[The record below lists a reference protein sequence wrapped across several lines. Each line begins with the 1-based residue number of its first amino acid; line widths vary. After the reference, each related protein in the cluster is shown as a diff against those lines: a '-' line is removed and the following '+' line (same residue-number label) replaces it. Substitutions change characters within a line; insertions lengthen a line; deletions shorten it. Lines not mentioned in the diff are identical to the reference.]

1 MKQYHNYS
9 PEISTVDDSA
19 EPAVEEQP
27 VRPEPAPVEEPR
39 RRKAKRRRQPVEVER
54 KEQAATA
61 APADKKEPK
70 KLFGSISAAIKEW
83 KESIVTRLV
92 TGIIL
97 GGFGFWLA
105 VAFASYFSSCIID
118 QSMVAD
124 SATGIGTPAS
134 NDAGE
139 GGARLTELLI
149 NQGFGIGSVVIVAW
163 LLCVSMK
170 LLIGYPKFR
179 TLDFTIKSL
188 IALITLS
195 VVVGMV
201 SIGLDT
207 DVNWGGFHGRYINE
221 IIYSYIGWSGAI
233 IISVVLISIFVVICL
248 RDAIKWL
255 LKKKRAYDEKRRIL
269 REAEEAEMQKQEE
282 VEEMRKRELH
292 EQALSG
298 EGVEAEPEQPEPMA
312 PDNVEFNPDA
322 DTIFEF
328 TDLEDEDEADTGY
341 EYYDS
346 DPDSLAVYEES
357 MEDNMERSNAAEGVE
372 RGDKTEYASEYTSE
386 YSHVRIEEDKSEY
399 KTEPTEKED
408 GESVNNR
415 EQEKEDVPED
425 NAGLAEEEEPEYE
438 PAGGGRQAYAP
449 SEYEENEDNDTVD
462 QPTPA
467 LKASSEAPRA
477 EATVTSTEPEVPDTK
492 PEVLNTKPEVPNTK
506 PKVPDTESEVS
517 TTEKEDVMTVNV
529 NQIEKGKPQT
539 GGSASGDFFTHEY
552 KFPPTDYLRPGLD
565 RISVDADELL
575 ENKQKI
581 RQTLLD
587 FGIPITS
594 IEATVGPTVTLYE
607 IRPDTGVKIAKIRNL
622 VDDLALSLAANGV
635 RIIAPIPGKGT
646 VGIEVANKEAQTVS
660 MRTIIQSKAYQETK
674 YKLPVALGSTISNEV
689 YIADLAKMPHLL
701 VAGATGQGKSVGLNA
716 IVTSLLYSKRPEEL
730 KFVMVDPKR
739 VEFSLYSKIEK
750 YYLAKIPDSPQ
761 PIITNMENVVATLSS
776 LCVEMDERYM
786 LLEKAFVRQV
796 TEYNDKFKA
805 KKLDPREGHRFMP
818 YIVVIIDE
826 FADLIMTAGK
836 EVELPIARLAQ
847 LARAVGIHVIIATQ
861 RPSTNVITGMIKANF
876 PVRIAFKVSSGVDS
890 KTILDSTGAQQLI
903 GRGDML
909 ISNNGEMTRVQCAF
923 VDTPEVEEVCDYIAR
938 QPYPQG
944 PYILPEPQNSGDG
957 DSPEVDTASMG
968 KLDPLL
974 KDIARQVVA
983 SGVASTSAV
992 QRRYEIG
999 YNRAG
1004 RIMDQLEALGV
1015 VGPATGGKPRSVLIE
1030 PMALEDLLDTLG

>member
-9 PEISTVDDSA
+9 PEISTTDESVD
-19 EPAVEEQP
+19 PVVEEKP
-27 VRPEPAPVEEPR
+27 TSPEPAPTAR
-39 RRKAKRRRQPVEVER
+39 RRSSRQRMRQSSASDRISKEEQPAKAKEES
-54 KEQAATA
+54 
-61 APADKKEPK
+61 KKK
-70 KLFGSISAAIKEW
+70 KSGSLGKAIKEW
-83 KESIVTRLV
+83 RDSIVTRLV
-92 TGIIL
+92 IGIIL
-97 GGFGFWLA
+97 GGLAFWFA
-105 VAFASYFSSCIID
+105 VAFVSYFSNCIVD

-124 SATGIGTPAS
+124 QTTGLAAEVS

-149 NQGFGIGSVVIVAW
+149 NQGFGVGAIVIVIW
-163 LLCVSMK
+163 LLCMSMK

-188 IALITLS
+188 IAFITLS

-233 IISVVLISIFVVICL
+233 IISVVLISLFVVICL
-248 RDAIKWL
+248 RDAIKWI
-255 LKKKRAYDEKRRIL
+255 LKKKRAYDETRRKQ
-269 REAEEAEMQKQEE
+269 REAEEAELQKQEE
-282 VEEMRKRELH
+282 VEEMKRRELR

-298 EGVEAEPEQPEPMA
+298 EGEDQEIKEEESVSAE
-312 PDNVEFNPDA
+312 NVEFDPEA
-322 DTIFEF
+322 DTLFDYQ
-328 TDLEDEDEADTGY
+328 DLEDEDEPSSRFDTF
-341 EYYDS
+341 EE
-346 DPDSLAVYEES
+346 DPDSLAISEEPMEENSFIDNSVAIVDSKIEES
-357 MEDNMERSNAAEGVE
+357 AEQPSKDSEAALVADPADGLNEAYSNDESMQTEETSVKVDKPIDEATIMQTPAEP
-372 RGDKTEYASEYTSE
+372 A
-386 YSHVRIEEDKSEY
+386 
-399 KTEPTEKED
+399 PA
-408 GESVNNR
+408 ES
-415 EQEKEDVPED
+415 DT
-425 NAGLAEEEEPEYE
+425 GLDEAEEEEYN
-438 PAGGGRQAYAP
+438 
-449 SEYEENEDNDTVD
+449 SEIQVNNLENAEEIVGDHKE
-462 QPTPA
+462 
-467 LKASSEAPRA
+467 E
-477 EATVTSTEPEVPDTK
+477 
-492 PEVLNTKPEVPNTK
+492 
-506 PKVPDTESEVS
+506 
-517 TTEKEDVMTVNV
+517 EKDEDVMTVNV
-529 NQIEKGKPQT
+529 NQIEKGSSNS
-539 GGSASGDFFTHEY
+539 GSSYDSELFTHEY
-552 KFPPTDYLRPGLD
+552 KFPPTEYLRPGLEK
-565 RISVDADELL
+565 ISVDADELL
-575 ENKQKI
+575 DNKQKI
-581 RQTLLD
+581 KQTLLD

-607 IRPDTGVKIAKIRNL
+607 IRPDSGVKIAKIRNL
-622 VDDLALSLAANGV
+622 ADDLALSLAANGV
-635 RIIAPIPGKGT
+635 RIIAPIPRKGT
-646 VGIEVANKEAQTVS
+646 VGIEVANREAQTVS
-660 MRTIIQSKAYQETK
+660 MRNIIQSKAFQSSK
-674 YKLPVALGSTISNEV
+674 FKLPVALGSTISNEV

-796 TEYNDKFKA
+796 SEYNEKFKA
-805 KKLDPREGHRFMP
+805 KKLDPREGHRYMP

-847 LARAVGIHVIIATQ
+847 LARAIGIHVIIATQ

-944 PYILPEPQNSGDG
+944 PYMLPEPQVGGDG
-957 DSPEVDTASMG
+957 DSQEVDAASIG
-968 KLDPLL
+968 KLDPLF
-974 KDIARQVVA
+974 AEVGRQVII
-983 SGVASTSAV
+983 SGTASTSSI

-1004 RIMDQLEALGV
+1004 RIMDQLEAYGV
-1015 VGPATGGKPRSVLIE
+1015 VGPATGGKPRSVLME
-1030 PMALEDLLDTLG
+1030 AMAFEDLLATLGLS

>member
-9 PEISTVDDSA
+9 PEISTSEDA
-19 EPAVEEQP
+19 IEPVATEQP
-27 VRPEPAPVEEPR
+27 THTETPQSR
-39 RRKAKRRRQPVEVER
+39 RRRNR
-54 KEQAATA
+54 KQKDNEASSASSNHDISKTA
-61 APADKKEPK
+61 PTESEKSSKK
-70 KLFGSISAAIKEW
+70 SISLYFKEW
-83 KESIVTRLV
+83 RDSVVTRFV
-92 TGIIL
+92 IGIIL
-97 GGFGFWLA
+97 GGLGFWFA
-105 VAFASYFSSCIID
+105 VAFASYFGTCIAD
-118 QSMVAD
+118 QSMAASDFTGPETVVA
-124 SATGIGTPAS
+124 

-149 NQGFGIGSVVIVAW
+149 NQGFGVGAIVIVVW
-163 LLCVSMK
+163 LLCMSLK

-179 TLDFTIKSL
+179 TLDFTIKSV
-188 IALITLS
+188 IAFITLS
-195 VVVGMV
+195 IVIGMV

-221 IIYSYIGWSGAI
+221 IIYNYIGWSGAF
-233 IISVVLISIFVVICL
+233 IISIVLISIFVVICL
-248 RDAIKWL
+248 RDAIKWII
-255 LKKKRAYDEKRRIL
+255 KKKRQYDEKRRMQ
-269 REAEEAEMQKQEE
+269 REAEEEELRKKEEFNERIRQADLAQSLYAENEE
-282 VEEMRKRELH
+282 DKEDVKSETSVME
-292 EQALSG
+292 
-298 EGVEAEPEQPEPMA
+298 
-312 PDNVEFNPDA
+312 NVEFNPNS
-322 DTIFEF
+322 DTIFDMP
-328 TDLEDEDEADTGY
+328 DLEDEDDEP
-341 EYYDS
+341 YYRF
-346 DPDSLAVYEES
+346 DSLEDDPQSLALSEEPIDDKLAIGS
-357 MEDNMERSNAAEGVE
+357 DMAE
-372 RGDKTEYASEYTSE
+372 KSS
-386 YSHVRIEEDKSEY
+386 SLIEEEVYQNDINPYDQNVEDADSS
-399 KTEPTEKED
+399 PTSGEHHPEEKESLYKEATII
-408 GESVNNR
+408 ES
-415 EQEKEDVPED
+415 ESAISEEDLNSGKSDNYERLED
-425 NAGLAEEEEPEYE
+425 SVEEE
-438 PAGGGRQAYAP
+438 
-449 SEYEENEDNDTVD
+449 
-462 QPTPA
+462 
-467 LKASSEAPRA
+467 
-477 EATVTSTEPEVPDTK
+477 
-492 PEVLNTKPEVPNTK
+492 K
-506 PKVPDTESEVS
+506 PK
-517 TTEKEDVMTVNV
+517 DVMTVNV
-529 NQIEKGKPQT
+529 NQIEKSSTNLLKLQ
-539 GGSASGDFFTHEY
+539 DNNFFTHEY
-552 KFPPTDYLRPGLD
+552 IFPPADYLLPGSD
-565 RISVDADELL
+565 KISVDADELL
-575 ENKQKI
+575 ENKEKI
-581 RQTLLD
+581 KQTLLD
-587 FGIPITS
+587 FGIPIIS

-660 MRTIIQSKAYQETK
+660 MRTIIQSKVYQDSK

-739 VEFSLYSKIEK
+739 VEFSLYAKIEK
-750 YYLAKIPDSPQ
+750 YYLAKIPDAPQ

-776 LCVEMDERYM
+776 LCAEMDERYM

-796 TEYNDKFKA
+796 TEYNDKFKS

-890 KTILDSTGAQQLI
+890 KTILDATGAQQLI

-923 VDTPEVEEVCDYIAR
+923 VDTPEVEKVCDYIAR

-944 PYILPEPQNSGDG
+944 AYMLPEPQVGGDV
-957 DSPEVDTASMG
+957 DSQDVDTASVG
-968 KLDPLL
+968 KLDPLFPEVG
-974 KDIARQVVA
+974 RQVIM
-983 SGVASTSAV
+983 SGTASTSAV

-1004 RIMDQLEALGV
+1004 RVMDQLEAYGV
-1015 VGPATGGKPRSVLIE
+1015 VGPATGGKPRNVLMDA
-1030 PMALEDLLDTLG
+1030 MAFEDLLATLGLA

>member
-9 PEISTVDDSA
+9 PEISSA
-19 EPAVEEQP
+19 DESTEPVVVEQP
-27 VRPEPAPVEEPR
+27 PQKEPERAGR
-39 RRKAKRRRQPVEVER
+39 RRNSRQTKKSEASSASKPQSKSVQEKAN
-54 KEQAATA
+54 T
-61 APADKKEPK
+61 EPEK
-70 KLFGSISAAIKEW
+70 NQSVSIIKSFKEW
-83 KESIVTRLV
+83 RDSVVTRSV
-92 TGIIL
+92 FGIIL
-97 GGFGFWLA
+97 GGLGFWFA
-105 VAFASYFSSCIID
+105 VAFVSYFSTCVAD
-118 QSMVAD
+118 QSLVA
-124 SATGIGTPAS
+124 SGVTGPEAAVA

-139 GGARLTELLI
+139 GGARLTELII
-149 NQGFGIGSVVIVAW
+149 NQGFGVGAIVIVVW
-163 LLCVSMK
+163 LLCMSLK

-188 IALITLS
+188 IAFITLS

-221 IIYSYIGWSGAI
+221 IIYGYIGWSGAI

-248 RDAIKWL
+248 RDAIKWM
-255 LKKKRAYDEKRRIL
+255 LKKKRQYDERRRL
-269 REAEEAEMQKQEE
+269 QREEEEAELRKQEE
-282 VEEMRKRELH
+282 TKEREREAVLG
-292 EQALSG
+292 QALY
-298 EGVEAEPEQPEPMA
+298 AENEDPDEPKPEPTQYE
-312 PDNVEFNPDA
+312 NVEFDPNA
-322 DTIFEF
+322 DTIFDLP
-328 TDLEDEDEADTGY
+328 DLEDEDDPYSRFDTIQ
-341 EYYDS
+341 D
-346 DPDSLAVYEES
+346 DPNSLAVSEDPMEENSLYSDNSNYNEES
-357 MEDNMERSNAAEGVE
+357 SYNDNSNNGVE
-372 RGDKTEYASEYTSE
+372 SKYSEESTNKEESNYSDISNNSNVSNYSVNSKENAYDDSHKESSEEVSYDHISTAQTELDEEYGHEEETYHYENEQVKEAVTEVENIPSKELTSSEEVDK
-386 YSHVRIEEDKSEY
+386 EDKP
-399 KTEPTEKED
+399 TEPEKED
-408 GESVNNR
+408 L
-415 EQEKEDVPED
+415 K
-425 NAGLAEEEEPEYE
+425 
-438 PAGGGRQAYAP
+438 PA
-449 SEYEENEDNDTVD
+449 
-462 QPTPA
+462 
-467 LKASSEAPRA
+467 
-477 EATVTSTEPEVPDTK
+477 
-492 PEVLNTKPEVPNTK
+492 
-506 PKVPDTESEVS
+506 
-517 TTEKEDVMTVNV
+517 DVMTVNV
-529 NQIEKGKPQT
+529 NQIEKGSSQ
-539 GGSASGDFFTHEY
+539 ASPGYDSNFYTHEY
-552 KFPPTDYLRPGLD
+552 KFPPTDYLRPGSD
-565 RISVDADELL
+565 KISVDPDELL
-575 ENKQKI
+575 ENKEKI

-660 MRTIIQSKAYQETK
+660 MRTIIQSKAYQNSK
-674 YKLPVALGSTISNEV
+674 YKLPVALGSTISNDV

-796 TEYNDKFKA
+796 TEYNDKFRA

-944 PYILPEPQNSGDG
+944 PYLLPEPQIGG
-957 DSPEVDTASMG
+957 DSDSQEVDAASVG
-968 KLDPLL
+968 KLDPLF
-974 KDIARQVVA
+974 AEVGRQVIM
-983 SGVASTSAV
+983 SGTASTSAV

-1004 RIMDQLEALGV
+1004 RIMDQLEAYGV
-1015 VGPATGGKPRSVLIE
+1015 VGPATGGKPRSVLMDA
-1030 PMALEDLLDTLG
+1030 MAFEDLLATLGLS

>member
-1 MKQYHNYS
+1 MKKYHNYA
-9 PEISTVDDSA
+9 PEISSSE
-19 EPAVEEQP
+19 EPVESVVEEQVVVQEP
-27 VRPEPAPVEEPR
+27 VQKGR
-39 RRKAKRRRQPVEVER
+39 RRNVKQKKAETTQPVS
-54 KEQAATA
+54 KDA
-61 APADKKEPK
+61 APKRTTEVQSQKPVDS
-70 KLFGSISAAIKEW
+70 FISSLKEW
-83 KESIVTRLV
+83 KDSVVTRFV
-92 TGIIL
+92 CGIIL
-97 GGFGFWLA
+97 GGLGFWFA
-105 VAFASYFSSCIID
+105 VAFVSYFSSCIAD
-118 QSMVAD
+118 QSMAASTLTGPEVAV
-124 SATGIGTPAS
+124 A

-149 NQGFGIGSVVIVAW
+149 NQGFGVGAIVIVAW
-163 LLCVSMK
+163 LLCMSLK

-188 IALITLS
+188 IAFITLS
-195 VVVGMV
+195 VVIGMV

-248 RDAIKWL
+248 RDAIKWVI
-255 LKKKRAYDEKRRIL
+255 KKKNAYDEKRRQQ
-269 REAEEAEMQKQEE
+269 REIEEAEIRKQEE
-282 VEEMRKRELH
+282 QKERERKAAES
-292 EQALSG
+292 QALY
-298 EGVEAEPEQPEPMA
+298 AENEDPDEVKHEIQT
-312 PDNVEFNPDA
+312 PDNVEFDPA
-322 DTIFEF
+322 SDTIFDMP
-328 TDLEDEDEADTGY
+328 DLEDDDEPDY
-341 EYYDS
+341 RFDS
-346 DPDSLAVYEES
+346 IQDDPDSLAIS
-357 MEDNMERSNAAEGVE
+357 EDP
-372 RGDKTEYASEYTSE
+372 
-386 YSHVRIEEDKSEY
+386 IEENAYINDLNYENISGPVEEEKIVENYSEVGEQ
-399 KTEPTEKED
+399 KPEP
-408 GESVNNR
+408 V
-415 EQEKEDVPED
+415 QELVEEDV
-425 NAGLAEEEEPEYE
+425 
-438 PAGGGRQAYAP
+438 
-449 SEYEENEDNDTVD
+449 EENPQVSEPVSEPVIEKVVEPVETQVAAPVGNVVTETVVKEEKVSD
-462 QPTPA
+462 QPTEV
-467 LKASSEAPRA
+467 KNEAVAVA
-477 EATVTSTEPEVPDTK
+477 EVAK
-492 PEVLNTKPEVPNTK
+492 
-506 PKVPDTESEVS
+506 
-517 TTEKEDVMTVNV
+517 DVMTVNV
-529 NQIEKGKPQT
+529 NRIEKG
-539 GGSASGDFFTHEY
+539 SGDSGSSYDESLFTHEY
-552 KFPPTDYLRPGLD
+552 KFPPSDYLLPGSD
-565 RISVDADELL
+565 KISVSSEELL
-575 ENKQKI
+575 ENKEKI

-646 VGIEVANKEAQTVS
+646 VGIEVANKVAQTVS
-660 MRTIIQSKAYQETK
+660 MRTIIQSKVYQSSK
-674 YKLPVALGSTISNEV
+674 FKLPVALGSTISNEV

-739 VEFSLYSKIEK
+739 VEFSLYAKIEK
-750 YYLAKIPDSPQ
+750 YYLAKIPDAPQ

-776 LCVEMDERYM
+776 LCAEMDERYM

-796 TEYNDKFKA
+796 TEYNEKFKE
-805 KKLDPREGHRFMP
+805 KKLDPREGHRYMP

-923 VDTPEVEEVCDYIAR
+923 VDTPEVEKVCDYIAR

-944 PYILPEPQNSGDG
+944 AYMLPEPQVGGDG
-957 DSPEVDTASMG
+957 DAQDVDTASVG
-968 KLDPLL
+968 KLDPLFPEVG
-974 KDIARQVVA
+974 RQVIM
-983 SGVASTSAV
+983 SGTASTSAV

-1004 RIMDQLEALGV
+1004 RIMDQLEAYGV
-1015 VGPATGGKPRSVLIE
+1015 VGPATGGKPRSVLMDA
-1030 PMALEDLLDTLG
+1030 MAFEDLLATLGLA

>member
-1 MKQYHNYS
+1 MKQYHNYA
-9 PEISTVDDSA
+9 PEYPSSDESVEQVI
-19 EPAVEEQP
+19 EEQP
-27 VRPEPAPVEEPR
+27 TPKESSTSVRRHTSKSKNTETGNHVSSKR
-39 RRKAKRRRQPVEVER
+39 SQTTRKDESPNDSVKSVAL
-54 KEQAATA
+54 T
-61 APADKKEPK
+61 
-70 KLFGSISAAIKEW
+70 FKEW
-83 KESIVTRLV
+83 RDSVVTRFV
-92 TGIIL
+92 FGIIL
-97 GGFGFWLA
+97 GGLGLWFA
-105 VAFASYFSSCIID
+105 VAFISYFSTCVAD
-118 QSMVAD
+118 QSIVT
-124 SATGIGTPAS
+124 SGATGPDVAVS
-134 NDAGE
+134 NDAGK

-149 NQGFGIGSVVIVAW
+149 NQGFGVGAIVIVVW
-163 LLCVSMK
+163 LLCMSLK

-188 IALITLS
+188 IAFITLS

-207 DVNWGGFHGRYINE
+207 DVNWGGFHGRYVNE

-248 RDAIKWL
+248 RDAIKWIIR
-255 LKKKRAYDEKRRIL
+255 KKRAYDEKRRKQ
-269 REAEEAEMQKQEE
+269 REAEEEEFRKKEELRAREKEASEGQALYAENEDPEE
-282 VEEMRKRELH
+282 TKRE
-292 EQALSG
+292 A
-298 EGVEAEPEQPEPMA
+298 PT
-312 PDNVEFNPDA
+312 PDNVEFDPSS
-322 DTIFEF
+322 DTIFDMPE
-328 TDLEDEDEADTGY
+328 LEEDY
-341 EYYDS
+341 EPYSRFDS
-346 DPDSLAVYEES
+346 IQDDPNSLAVSEDSLEENDFLKDLT
-357 MEDNMERSNAAEGVE
+357 EDSVASPMAEENNLEEVTTNYIAE
-372 RGDKTEYASEYTSE
+372 EEKIESVSVTPIDNNPIDNTIVDNSLSEEYTS
-386 YSHVRIEEDKSEY
+386 
-399 KTEPTEKED
+399 
-408 GESVNNR
+408 
-415 EQEKEDVPED
+415 Q
-425 NAGLAEEEEPEYE
+425 
-438 PAGGGRQAYAP
+438 Q
-449 SEYEENEDNDTVD
+449 
-462 QPTPA
+462 
-467 LKASSEAPRA
+467 ASSEDDSVQ
-477 EATVTSTEPEVPDTK
+477 EQQHSK
-492 PEVLNTKPEVPNTK
+492 LNEYQQAISEK
-506 PKVPDTESEVS
+506 TESA
-517 TTEKEDVMTVNV
+517 EKEGTKDVMTVNV
-529 NQIEKGKPQT
+529 NHIEKGSQDT
-539 GGSASGDFFTHEY
+539 GSSYDDKLFTHEY
-552 KFPPTDYLRPGLD
+552 KFPAADYLLPGSD
-565 RISVDADELL
+565 KISVDADELR
-575 ENKQKI
+575 ENKEKI
-581 RQTLLD
+581 KQTLLD

-660 MRTIIQSKAYQETK
+660 MRTIIQSKVYQNSK

-739 VEFSLYSKIEK
+739 VEFSLYAKIEN
-750 YYLAKIPDSPQ
+750 YYLAKIPDAPQ

-776 LCVEMDERYM
+776 LCAEMDERYM

-796 TEYNDKFKA
+796 TEYNEKFKE
-805 KKLDPREGHRFMP
+805 KKLDPREGHRYMP
-818 YIVVIIDE
+818 YIIVIIDE

-923 VDTPEVEEVCDYIAR
+923 VDTPEVEKICDYITR

-944 PYILPEPQNSGDG
+944 AYMLPEPQVGGDVEAQ
-957 DSPEVDTASMG
+957 EVDSVSVG
-968 KLDPLL
+968 KLDPLFPEVG
-974 KDIARQVVA
+974 RQVIM
-983 SGVASTSAV
+983 SGSASTSAV

-1004 RIMDQLEALGV
+1004 RIMDQLEAYGV
-1015 VGPATGGKPRSVLIE
+1015 VGPAIGGKPRSVL
-1030 PMALEDLLDTLG
+1030 MDAMTFEDLLASLGLA

>member
-1 MKQYHNYS
+1 M
-9 PEISTVDDSA
+9 
-19 EPAVEEQP
+19 
-27 VRPEPAPVEEPR
+27 PEPKVEPQPQKAP
-39 RRKAKRRRQPVEVER
+39 
-54 KEQAATA
+54 
-61 APADKKEPK
+61 
-70 KLFGSISAAIKEW
+70 
-83 KESIVTRLV
+83 
-92 TGIIL
+92 
-97 GGFGFWLA
+97 
-105 VAFASYFSSCIID
+105 
-118 QSMVAD
+118 
-124 SATGIGTPAS
+124 
-134 NDAGE
+134 
-139 GGARLTELLI
+139 
-149 NQGFGIGSVVIVAW
+149 
-163 LLCVSMK
+163 
-170 LLIGYPKFR
+170 
-179 TLDFTIKSL
+179 
-188 IALITLS
+188 
-195 VVVGMV
+195 
-201 SIGLDT
+201 
-207 DVNWGGFHGRYINE
+207 
-221 IIYSYIGWSGAI
+221 
-233 IISVVLISIFVVICL
+233 
-248 RDAIKWL
+248 
-255 LKKKRAYDEKRRIL
+255 
-269 REAEEAEMQKQEE
+269 
-282 VEEMRKRELH
+282 
-292 EQALSG
+292 
-298 EGVEAEPEQPEPMA
+298 
-312 PDNVEFNPDA
+312 
-322 DTIFEF
+322 
-328 TDLEDEDEADTGY
+328 
-341 EYYDS
+341 
-346 DPDSLAVYEES
+346 
-357 MEDNMERSNAAEGVE
+357 
-372 RGDKTEYASEYTSE
+372 
-386 YSHVRIEEDKSEY
+386 
-399 KTEPTEKED
+399 
-408 GESVNNR
+408 
-415 EQEKEDVPED
+415 
-425 NAGLAEEEEPEYE
+425 AEEE
-438 PAGGGRQAYAP
+438 
-449 SEYEENEDNDTVD
+449 
-462 QPTPA
+462 
-467 LKASSEAPRA
+467 
-477 EATVTSTEPEVPDTK
+477 K
-492 PEVLNTKPEVPNTK
+492 PEE
-506 PKVPDTESEVS
+506 
-517 TTEKEDVMTVNV
+517 VMTVNV
-529 NQIEKGKPQT
+529 NQIEKATEK
-539 GGSASGDFFTHEY
+539 SAPAYDSALFTHEY
-552 KFPPTDYLRPGLD
+552 IFPPTDYLRPGAE

-581 RQTLLD
+581 KQTLLD

-607 IRPDTGVKIAKIRNL
+607 IRPDTGVKIAKIRGL

-646 VGIEVANKEAQTVS
+646 VGIEVANKDAQTVS
-660 MRTIIQSKAYQETK
+660 MRTIIQSKAYQNTK
-674 YKLPVALGSTISNEV
+674 FKLPVALGSTISNEV

-776 LCVEMDERYM
+776 LCVEMDERYK
-786 LLEKAFVRQV
+786 LLETAFVRQV

>member
-9 PEISTVDDSA
+9 PEISTAEETA
-19 EPAVEEQP
+19 EPV
-27 VRPEPAPVEEPR
+27 VVPEPTHNESAQGR
-39 RRKAKRRRQPVEVER
+39 RRRNSRHKNENVANI
-54 KEQAATA
+54 
-61 APADKKEPK
+61 
-70 KLFGSISAAIKEW
+70 GSVDVSQKSDLDASAASTQKTSDSFLSLIKEW
-83 KESIVTRLV
+83 KNSVVTRSVL
-92 TGIIL
+92 GIIL
-97 GGFGFWLA
+97 GGLGFWFA
-105 VAFASYFSSCIID
+105 VAFASYLSSCIAD
-118 QSMVAD
+118 QSMVGSELSGPEIAV
-124 SATGIGTPAS
+124 S

-149 NQGFGIGSVVIVAW
+149 NQGFGVGAIVIVVW
-163 LLCVSMK
+163 LICMSLK

-188 IALITLS
+188 IAFITLS
-195 VVVGMV
+195 VVIGMV

-207 DVNWGGFHGRYINE
+207 DINWGGFHGRYINE
-221 IIYSYIGWSGAI
+221 IIYAYIGWSGAI

-248 RDAIKWL
+248 RDAIKWIL
-255 LKKKRAYDEKRRIL
+255 EKKRRYDERRRQQ
-269 REAEEAEMQKQEE
+269 REAEEAELKKQEE
-282 VEEMRKRELH
+282 LKERDRQSDLAQSLYAENEEIEEEKQDIVPH
-292 EQALSG
+292 E
-298 EGVEAEPEQPEPMA
+298 
-312 PDNVEFNPDA
+312 NVEFNPDA
-322 DTIFEF
+322 DTIFDMP
-328 TDLEDEDEADTGY
+328 DLEDDEEPVSRFDSVSDDPNSLAITEDQIDDAAYNVEANEKNVDSNITPVEDVKDTPIEDEEKIVTSGYEIDREVGDVNEAIEEAKPEDQMSVSSDNEIDREAGSGNEAIKEAKPEDVMSTRLDDDIDKEAGTEDEA
-341 EYYDS
+341 S
-346 DPDSLAVYEES
+346 EES
-357 MEDNMERSNAAEGVE
+357 
-372 RGDKTEYASEYTSE
+372 
-386 YSHVRIEEDKSEY
+386 KS
-399 KTEPTEKED
+399 
-408 GESVNNR
+408 
-415 EQEKEDVPED
+415 
-425 NAGLAEEEEPEYE
+425 
-438 PAGGGRQAYAP
+438 
-449 SEYEENEDNDTVD
+449 
-462 QPTPA
+462 
-467 LKASSEAPRA
+467 
-477 EATVTSTEPEVPDTK
+477 
-492 PEVLNTKPEVPNTK
+492 
-506 PKVPDTESEVS
+506 
-517 TTEKEDVMTVNV
+517 EDVMTVNV
-529 NQIEKGKPQT
+529 NQIEKSSQPTGKPY
-539 GGSASGDFFTHEY
+539 DENFFTHEY
-552 KFPPTDYLRPGLD
+552 QFPPSEYLLPGAEK
-565 RISVDADELL
+565 ISVDADELL
-575 ENKQKI
+575 ENKEKI

-660 MRTIIQSKAYQETK
+660 MRTIIQSKVYQNSK

-796 TEYNDKFKA
+796 TEYNEKFKA
-805 KKLDPREGHRFMP
+805 KKLDPREGHRYMP

-923 VDTPEVEEVCDYIAR
+923 VDTPEVEKVCDYIAR

-944 PYILPEPQNSGDG
+944 AYMLPEPQMGGDG
-957 DSPEVDTASMG
+957 DSQEIDTASIG
-968 KLDPLL
+968 KLDPLF
-974 KDIARQVVA
+974 AEVGRQVIM
-983 SGVASTSAV
+983 SGTASTSAI

-1004 RIMDQLEALGV
+1004 RIMDQLEAYGV
-1015 VGPATGGKPRSVLIE
+1015 VGPATGGKPRSVLME
-1030 PMALEDLLDTLG
+1030 AMAFEDLLATLGLA

>member
-1 MKQYHNYS
+1 MKKYHNYA
-9 PEISTVDDSA
+9 PEISSSE
-19 EPAVEEQP
+19 EPVESVVEEQ
-27 VRPEPAPVEEPR
+27 VVVEEPVQKGR
-39 RRKAKRRRQPVEVER
+39 RRNFKQKKPASPQPVSQNTASKKVTEVPSQ
-54 KEQAATA
+54 KPGNSFLTS
-61 APADKKEPK
+61 
-70 KLFGSISAAIKEW
+70 LKEW
-83 KESIVTRLV
+83 KDSVVTRFV
-92 TGIIL
+92 CGIIL
-97 GGFGFWLA
+97 GGLGFWFA
-105 VAFASYFSSCIID
+105 VAFVSYFSACIAD
-118 QSMVAD
+118 QSMVA
-124 SATGIGTPAS
+124 SPLTGPEVEVS

-139 GGARLTELLI
+139 GGARLTELFI
-149 NQGFGIGSVVIVAW
+149 NQGFGVGAIVIVVW
-163 LLCVSMK
+163 LLCMSLK

-188 IALITLS
+188 IAFITLS
-195 VVVGMV
+195 VVIGMV

-248 RDAIKWL
+248 RDAIKWII
-255 LKKKRAYDEKRRIL
+255 KKKHAYDDRRRQQ
-269 REAEEAEMQKQEE
+269 REIEEAEIRKQEE
-282 VEEMRKRELH
+282 QKERERQAVEG
-292 EQALSG
+292 QALYA
-298 EGVEAEPEQPEPMA
+298 ENEDPDEVKPEAPT
-312 PDNVEFNPDA
+312 PDNVEFDPA
-322 DTIFEF
+322 SDTIFDMP
-328 TDLEDEDEADTGY
+328 DLEDEDEPDY
-341 EYYDS
+341 RF
-346 DPDSLAVYEES
+346 DSLQDDPNSLAIS
-357 MEDNMERSNAAEGVE
+357 EDL
-372 RGDKTEYASEYTSE
+372 
-386 YSHVRIEEDKSEY
+386 I
-399 KTEPTEKED
+399 
-408 GESVNNR
+408 
-415 EQEKEDVPED
+415 ED
-425 NAGLAEEEEPEYE
+425 NAYISDLKDENIGTLVEEEKVAEKY
-438 PAGGGRQAYAP
+438 Q
-449 SEYEENEDNDTVD
+449 EEVVPKPDFIQELVEEDVD
-462 QPTPA
+462 ENSLAAKQVKDSVAEVVKDPV
-467 LKASSEAPRA
+467 A
-477 EATVTSTEPEVPDTK
+477 EAVKDSVAQPLGAPAENVASENIEKEEESSSKPAEGKNEASATEAK
-492 PEVLNTKPEVPNTK
+492 A
-506 PKVPDTESEVS
+506 
-517 TTEKEDVMTVNV
+517 EDVMTVNV
-529 NQIEKGKPQT
+529 NQIEKGSQDS
-539 GGSASGDFFTHEY
+539 GSSFDESLFTHEY
-552 KFPPTDYLRPGLD
+552 KFPPSDYLLPGSD
-565 RISVDADELL
+565 KISVSSEELL
-575 ENKQKI
+575 ENKEKI

-646 VGIEVANKEAQTVS
+646 VGIEVANKVAQTVS
-660 MRTIIQSKAYQETK
+660 MRTIIQSKVYQSSK

-739 VEFSLYSKIEK
+739 VEFSLYAKIEK
-750 YYLAKIPDSPQ
+750 YYLAKIPDAPQ

-776 LCVEMDERYM
+776 LCAEMDERYM

-796 TEYNDKFKA
+796 TEYNEKFKE
-805 KKLDPREGHRFMP
+805 KKLDPREGHRYMP

-923 VDTPEVEEVCDYIAR
+923 VDTPEVEKVCDYIAH

-944 PYILPEPQNSGDG
+944 AYMLPEPQVGGDG
-957 DSPEVDTASMG
+957 DAQDVDTASVG
-968 KLDPLL
+968 KLDPLFPEVG
-974 KDIARQVVA
+974 RQVIM
-983 SGVASTSAV
+983 SGTASTSAV

-1004 RIMDQLEALGV
+1004 RIMDQLEAYGV
-1015 VGPATGGKPRSVLIE
+1015 VGPASGGKPRSVLMDA
-1030 PMALEDLLDTLG
+1030 MAFEDLLATLGLS